1 MATVTGFGQL
11 IAAPSRRRRHKVS
24 AGPKPFWTAI
34 PTWPRWPTP
43 GHVGHL
49 GSPRP
54 CFLRVCE
61 TCERPSSRRR
71 LRRSLRALD
80 RLRQRAVI
88 SLVAVSLCTGE
99 SGDHPRNDRLSM
111 AVTLPGARNSPAS
124 ATRENQDGHLR
135 FLMAIFRVAGS
146 TISRIGKANLATLCR
161 FHRFFSLFPQPPS
174 PALTRW
180 HGVLW
185 TMSARVLGP

>member
-80 RLRQRAVI
+80 RLSQRSVI
-88 SLVAVSLCTGE
+88 SLFATSLCTGD
-99 SGDHPRNDRLSM
+99 SGDHRRNDRLSI
-111 AVTLPGARNSPAS
+111 AVTHPGARNSRRLT
-124 ATRENQDGHLR
+124 TREDQDGHLR
-135 FLMAIFRVAGS
+135 FLMAIFNSAGS
-146 TISRIGKANLATLCR
+146 TTSRIGKANLATL
-161 FHRFFSLFPQPPS
+161 HRFFPILQMPDSGIS
-174 PALTRW
+174 
-180 HGVLW
+180 
-185 TMSARVLGP
+185 